1 MMTHPIPAAIAVVVH
16 NQQVLLV
23 KRANPPDAGYWGFPG
38 GKINRGESLQAA
50 AVRELFEETGVR
62 GHAEQII
69 TALDAFSHAPATPAT
84 QHFILI
90 AVLCRWVAGSPAA
103 GDDALEAQWFTWPQ
117 LHAPGLLLS
126 QDVARVASMGFTLT
140 ASEKQG

>member
-1 MMTHPIPAAIAVVVH
+1 MMTYPIPATIAVVVH

-50 AVRELFEETGVR
+50 AVRELFEETGIR
-62 GHAEQII
+62 GHAGQII
-69 TALDAFSHAPATPAT
+69 TALDAFSPESAPAAT

-90 AVLCRWVAGSPAA
+90 AVLCRWVAGSPVAA
-103 GDDALEAQWFTWPQ
+103 DDALEAQWFTLPQ
-117 LHAPGLLLS
+117 LHAPGLRLS
-126 QDVARVASMGFTLT
+126 QDVAKVASMGFDLT
-140 ASEKQG
+140 TSRIPS